1 MGWPAAPKTATIWCR
16 RLARALERSEQWQP
30 GTRLDSWIY
39 RIIQTIWLDR
49 LRAGNVRETFARDEY
64 FGPRAVD
71 GEREPDACMTLGLVR
86 RIIDDMPDAY
96 RSVVLLVCVEGLSY
110 REAASVLGVPAGTI
124 MSRLARARRSL
135 SERLQGRAEFTE
147 DRTEETADADT
158 G

>member
-1 MGWPAAPKTATIWCR
+1 M
-16 RLARALERSEQWQP
+16 ERSEQWQP

-71 GEREPDACMTLGLVR
+71 GQRELDARMTLAQVR
-86 RIIDDMPDAY
+86 RIIDDMPAAY
-96 RSVVLLVCVEGLSY
+96 RAVVLLVCVEGLSY
-110 REAASVLGVPAGTI
+110 REAASVLGVPTGTI
-124 MSRLARARRSL
+124 MSRLARARRTL
-135 SERLQGRAEFTE
+135 NARLFGRDGDTE
-147 DRTEETADADT
+147 DETEETADART